1 MTATRESAEVA
12 AARAD
17 AAEARIHTMAAHMVR
32 VAIQNEDRR
41 RENHRLRMQC
51 DATLDTANRMLGQ
64 RDAARAEADGL
75 RIELHELRA
84 SRRPPA
90 APEAATGEHT
100 PPWRTTPRNLAVT
113 ITIGA
118 AALIGAL
125 EAITVAAE
133 VAARLIA
140 GGM

>member
-17 AAEARIHTMAAHMVR
+17 AAEQRLQAAVARVVD
-32 VAIQNEDRR
+32 VAIQNEERR
-41 RENHRLRMQC
+41 RTIDGLRVEL
-51 DATLDTANRMLGQ
+51 AHAIDTANRMLGQ

-75 RIELHELRA
+75 RIELHEIRA

-100 PPWRTTPRNLAVT
+100 PPWRTTPRNLALT
-113 ITIGA
+113 ITIAA

-125 EAITVAAE
+125 EAITVAADL
-133 VAARLIA
+133 AARLIA